1 MENFQLSPFIEIDGI
16 GAASGLVYL
25 NDSLYIISDNSLCLY
40 NYNFSKKELNKI
52 TLFGN
57 QPEIAAKKDKPDF
70 ESVTLFENKL
80 YLFGSGSTKK
90 RNTRVTYDLENQEI
104 KEKDLSKIYKRLAE
118 SSSITDDDLN
128 IEGAIITTET
138 IYYFQRGNGAN
149 AQNGIF
155 CYDRNTKNVA
165 FKPIPLPKINE
176 IPSTFTD
183 AILVEETIYFLAAAE
198 NTTSTYN
205 DGDIEGSVIGTIDL
219 KTLNLKSVIQ
229 ISTYNKFEGLT
240 FSKKS
245 ANEIEFLLCE
255 DNDTEELKST
265 IYLLKLFT
273 EH

>member
-1 MENFQLSPFIEIDGI
+1 MENFQLSPFTEIDGI

-25 NDSLYIISDNSLCLY
+25 NNSLYIISDNSLCLY
-40 NYNFSKKELNKI
+40 NYNIGKKELNKI
-52 TLFGN
+52 PLFEN

-70 ESVTLFENKL
+70 ETLTLFENKL

-90 RNTRVTYDLENQEI
+90 RNTRVTFNLETHEV
-104 KEKDLSKIYKRLAE
+104 KEKDVSKIYKRFTK
-118 SSSITDDDLN
+118 SSAITEEDLN
-128 IEGAIITTET
+128 IEGAIITEET

-155 CYDRNTKNVA
+155 CYDRKNKNVA

-183 AILVEETIYFLAAAE
+183 AILVDDTIYFLAAAE

-205 DGDIEGSVIGTIDL
+205 DGDIEGSVIGTINL

-229 ISTYNKFEGLT
+229 ISNSNKFEGLT
-240 FSKKS
+240 LYKKS
-245 ANEIEFLLCE
+245 AHETEFLLCE
-255 DNDTEELKST
+255 DNDTEEMQST
-265 IYLLKLFT
+265 IYLLKLLF